1 MCQLKNEIRCC
12 FIFCRVER
20 FSRYMGWVS
29 FSPLTTCIPFEESN
43 KISNSHITI
52 AQKIALLITVE
63 IMYL

>member
-12 FIFCRVER
+12 FIYYGVDL
-20 FSRYMGWVS
+20 FSRYMIRVS
-29 FSPLTTCIPFEESN
+29 FFPLTTCIPFEEFN